1 MKKVWISIKGS
12 LLRTVVFTIGHFLIA
27 ITVLK
32 LLDPGIELW
41 VAMAD
46 AVIEPLVNAV
56 WYFTLDKI
64 WVSKMINDEPP
75 KPMKS

>member
-12 LLRTVVFTIGHFLIA
+12 LLRTVIFTIGHFLIA

-46 AVIEPLVNAV
+46 AVI
-56 WYFTLDKI
+56 DKI

>member
-12 LLRTVVFTIGHFLIA
+12 LLRTVIFTIGHFLIA

-56 WYFTLDKI
+56 WYSILDKI

>member
-56 WYFTLDKI
+56 WYFILDKI

>member
-1 MKKVWISIKGS
+1 MKQLWYSIKGS
-12 LLRTVVFTIGHFLIA
+12 LLRTIVFTVGQFFIA

-46 AVIEPLVNAV
+46 AVIEPCVNAV
-56 WYFTLDKI
+56 WYFLLDKY
-64 WVSKMINDEPP
+64 WVSKYIDEPP
-75 KPMKS
+75 RPIKS

>member
-1 MKKVWISIKGS
+1 
-12 LLRTVVFTIGHFLIA
+12 
-27 ITVLK
+27 

-56 WYFTLDKI
+56 WYFILDKI

>member
-1 MKKVWISIKGS
+1 MVCISEEVWISIKGS
-12 LLRTVVFTIGHFLIA
+12 LLRTVIFTIGHFLIA

-46 AVIEPLVNAV
+46 AVIEH
-56 WYFTLDKI
+56 
-64 WVSKMINDEPP
+64 
-75 KPMKS
+75 

>member
-1 MKKVWISIKGS
+1 MKEIWISIKGS

-41 VAMAD
+41 VAMAA

-56 WYFTLDKI
+56 WYFILDKI
-64 WVSKMINDEPP
+64 WVSKMISDEPP